1 MCVPWNALNFAALI
15 IRKHGSF
22 EQIEQLTHL
31 HLKSIEECIECLDP
45 SRQLNR
51 NSHAFLELSIV
62 RSGCIKNNVT
72 QLKSSYHNDEPNEK
86 SSFPSTARNQNA
98 FFHSTN
104 DWDKSKAHQTV
115 GNRHPH
121 TKSLSDPNLNVN
133 GIKNRTIS
141 MEFTTKN
148 DVDNNHLDCY
158 DRPLTHT
165 K

>member
-1 MCVPWNALNFAALI
+1 MIKHTQEKKNESFTSKSTENVNFGYCCCVPWNALNFAALI

-31 HLKSIEECIECLDP
+31 HLKFIEECIECLDP

-86 SSFPSTARNQNA
+86 SSFPSTAMNQNA

-104 DWDKSKAHQTV
+104 D
-115 GNRHPH
+115 
-121 TKSLSDPNLNVN
+121 
-133 GIKNRTIS
+133 
-141 MEFTTKN
+141 
-148 DVDNNHLDCY
+148 
-158 DRPLTHT
+158 
-165 K
+165 